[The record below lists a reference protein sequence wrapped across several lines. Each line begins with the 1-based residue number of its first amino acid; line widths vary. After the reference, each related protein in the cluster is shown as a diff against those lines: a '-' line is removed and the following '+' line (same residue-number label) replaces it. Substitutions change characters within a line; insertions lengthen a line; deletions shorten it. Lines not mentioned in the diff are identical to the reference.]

1 MIIIGMSK
9 PVLSQVS
16 LSDKVGQML
25 MVGFIN
31 NQAAKDTLIND
42 IRDRNLGGVL
52 YFGYNI
58 QNPDQIK
65 ALNEEL
71 QSYATTPLLLST
83 DQEGGRVARLS
94 SANGYQSTNSAQRTG
109 IVWAS
114 VDSTRAQAARM
125 AGWFHEAGINTNLA
139 PVVDVNVNPSSP
151 AIGRLERSYSS
162 NPEVVADHALAFI
175 EEFANRDVVT
185 ALKHFPGHG
194 SALADSHFGFT
205 DITNTWKPLELTPYV
220 KILEQLQPD
229 MIMTGH
235 LFHQGFDTSY
245 PASLSD
251 YFITDLLRDSLGYD
265 GVVISDEMFMRAVRD
280 HYTFDEAIVRVINS
294 GTDILLFNN
303 NRCSVSA
310 PCGSDTQNSLSR
322 YVINLVLRKIDEGAI
337 SESRIDESYRRI
349 KRLKEQRIT
358 TDVKFSDIPQST
370 VLHQNYPNPF
380 NPTTSIRF
388 ELSEN
393 GPIRLSVYDVLGRE
407 MITIINGQYTAG
419 NHSVS
424 FDASNLASGIY
435 IYRLQTGKTVITK
448 KMTLVK

>member
-1 MIIIGMSK
+1 
-9 PVLSQVS
+9 
-16 LSDKVGQML
+16 
-25 MVGFIN
+25 
-31 NQAAKDTLIND
+31 
-42 IRDRNLGGVL
+42 
-52 YFGYNI
+52 
-58 QNPDQIK
+58 
-65 ALNEEL
+65 
-71 QSYATTPLLLST
+71 
-83 DQEGGRVARLS
+83 
-94 SANGYQSTNSAQRTG
+94 
-109 IVWAS
+109 
-114 VDSTRAQAARM
+114 M

-380 NPTTSIRF
+380 NPTTTVTYDLPESTFVQIKVFDVIGRQVAELVNQNQDSGTHSIQF
-388 ELSEN
+388 NAWNLSS
-393 GPIRLSVYDVLGRE
+393 GTYLIRME
-407 MITIINGQYTAG
+407 AG
-419 NHSVS
+419 GNV
-424 FDASNLASGIY
+424 FTN
-435 IYRLQTGKTVITK
+435 
-448 KMTLVK
+448 KMLLIK